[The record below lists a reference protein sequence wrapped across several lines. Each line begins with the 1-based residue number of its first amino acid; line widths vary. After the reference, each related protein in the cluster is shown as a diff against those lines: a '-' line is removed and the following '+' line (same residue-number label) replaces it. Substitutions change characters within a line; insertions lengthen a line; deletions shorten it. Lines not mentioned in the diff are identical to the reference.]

1 MTDHVCAN
9 CGTTKTPLWR
19 RISNGA
25 LACNACG
32 LYYRANKAPRPV
44 DLKKPPNLV
53 PLNPGSIEKGSC
65 KGGGHCNGTGGSSS
79 CDGCPSYNNR
89 VLISHEDERGAAVR
103 SENYE
108 EQSLVVACTNC
119 STTVTPL
126 WRRNE
131 YGQTICNACGL
142 YYKLHGKHRPVKL
155 KKSTIRRRKKLA
167 TARESDKPRFLPP
180 DSQGKV
186 KNDEGP
192 KNPDRV
198 PAAISIDFTATFSK
212 PKTTPTS
219 ISITSLLTED
229 KPIN

>member
-9 CGTTKTPLWR
+9 CGTTKTPL
-19 RISNGA
+19 
-25 LACNACG
+25 
-32 LYYRANKAPRPV
+32 PV

-53 PLNPGSIEKGSC
+53 PVNPESIGKGSC

-89 VLISHEDERGAAVR
+89 VLISHEDARGATVK
-103 SENYE
+103 SENNE
-108 EQSLVVACTNC
+108 EQPLVVACTNC

-167 TARESDKPRFLPP
+167 VARETDKPKFLPP
-180 DSQGKV
+180 DSQSKTV
-186 KNDEGP
+186 QEPQNH
-192 KNPDRV
+192 DRA
-198 PAAISIDFTATFSK
+198 PAAIAIDFTATFSK